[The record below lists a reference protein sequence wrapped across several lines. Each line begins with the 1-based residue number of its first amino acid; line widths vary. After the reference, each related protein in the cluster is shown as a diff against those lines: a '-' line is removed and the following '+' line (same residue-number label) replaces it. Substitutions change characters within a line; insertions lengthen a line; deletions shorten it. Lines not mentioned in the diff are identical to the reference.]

1 MNLQNLSNKKILII
15 GASGQLGTEL
25 SNIFV
30 KNFNNV
36 SLLRRGNWHTKF
48 KTNAYKALYSLNFFA
63 LSKKQIKSLVASYD
77 LIIYLAAVTTVQN
90 PITKEHS
97 TFINQLSAL
106 HNLLQSC
113 VNTNKRIIFASSC
126 SIYGSTKDKTVNDT
140 SREYP
145 LTSYDYI
152 KNACDNLIDYYKKTY
167 ELDCVSIRFAN
178 IYGPDHHLQKIE
190 NRRIINLFLDQMHAE
205 NEVNIVGDGK
215 FLKNYLHVNDAAKA
229 IIAVCQIQEIRKSIL
244 IAASQENIFFIDA
257 VRVLAKHYS
266 DIFKKEINIITGK
279 YHKFQG
285 DTKSYMIEASDEIK
299 KYVNNPICLNDGFKN
314 LVIEYKKNLKN

>member
-1 MNLQNLSNKKILII
+1 MNVQNLSNKKILII

-25 SNIFV
+25 SKLFV
-30 KNFNNV
+30 KYSDNV
-36 SLLRRGNWHTKF
+36 SLLRRGSWHKQF
-48 KTNAYKALYSLNFFA
+48 KTNAYKALYSFNFFA
-63 LSKKQIKSLVASYD
+63 LSKKQIQSLVAKYD

-97 TFINQLSAL
+97 TFIKQLSAL
-106 HNLLQSC
+106 QILLQFC

-126 SIYGSTKDKTVNDT
+126 SIYGSTKEKTVNDA

-152 KNACDNLIDYYKKTY
+152 KNACDSLIDYYKKTY

-178 IYGPDHHLQKIE
+178 IYGPDHHLQKVE
-190 NRRIINLFLDQMHAE
+190 NRRIINLFLNQMHTE
-205 NEVNIVGDGK
+205 NEINIVGDGK

-229 IIAVCQIQEIRKSIL
+229 ILGVCQIQDLKKSIL

-257 VRVLAKHYS
+257 VKILANHYS
-266 DIFKKEINIITGK
+266 NIFNKEINIKTGK
-279 YHKFQG
+279 CHKFQG

-299 KYVNNPICLNDGFKN
+299 KSLKNSICLDDGFKN